1 MDQAAMINAAE
12 RCYNRLGIN
21 VATMDDIAAEAGI
34 SRRTLYRYMGGSKD
48 ILNKVTRRAVDRFW
62 VKFHEDYGQ
71 AEDFCEY
78 LVDGLIYTLKHAPKT
93 RMHRL
98 LFDQS
103 LMPLVNAMYIDNPEY
118 VRYQARILGEVYERL
133 KTRPGTRQDL
143 DMLMVCEW
151 HNRLMV
157 SFLSAPS
164 AFFRSERELRLL
176 FSAMLAPAIRCNGAA
191 QEPSGRNRTK

>member
-1 MDQAAMINAAE
+1 MDQAAMIDAAE

-21 VATMDDIAAEAGI
+21 VATMDDIAAEAGV
-34 SRRTLYRYMGGSKD
+34 SRRTLYRYLGGSKD
-48 ILNKVTRRAVDRFW
+48 ILHTVTRRAIDRFW

-78 LVDGLIYTLKHAPKT
+78 LIDGLIYTLKHAPKT

-103 LMPLVNAMYIDNPEY
+103 LMPLVNAMYIDNPKY
-118 VRYQARILGEVYERL
+118 VRDQVRILGEVYERL

-151 HNRLMV
+151 QNRLMV

-164 AFFRSERELRLL
+164 AFFRSERELRHL
-176 FSAMLAPAIRCNGAA
+176 FSAMLAPAIRCDAA
-191 QEPSGRNRTK
+191 A